1 MKRIVLQESEKT
13 EILNQ
18 HNRFKTILK
27 ETLDKKN
34 KGLDIDNSLLEQ
46 TQGPIQPPTGDA
58 LIRKAP
64 HPA

>member
-1 MKRIVLQESEKT
+1 MKRIILQESEKT

-34 KGLDIDNSLLEQ
+34 KGLDVDNSLLEQ
-46 TQGPIQPPTGDA
+46 T
-58 LIRKAP
+58 L
-64 HPA
+64 